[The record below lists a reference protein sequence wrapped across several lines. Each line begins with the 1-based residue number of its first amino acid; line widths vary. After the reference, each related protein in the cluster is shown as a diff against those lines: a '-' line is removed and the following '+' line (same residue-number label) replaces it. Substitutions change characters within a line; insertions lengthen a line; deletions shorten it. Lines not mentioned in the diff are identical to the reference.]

1 MIDSEPPGSEAE
13 ILRRCMLSLRS
24 IIPDSW
30 TLSSEDKSLDS
41 ADSGLDAKLTITAP
55 DGGSAHFGIEVKA
68 TVQRRDVRALAS
80 RFRAAATTTPDTLYL
95 VASRYLSPP
104 VRQALVEQDVSF
116 VDVTGNLSISSDRPP
131 IVLRDRGSDNDPWRG
146 RGRPRGTLKGE
157 PAAKVVR
164 TLIGSSSPWKVRDLV
179 TVSRA
184 STGATYRVL
193 EYLQVNE
200 LVDKTEQGLY
210 QVPDWPALLRRWSR
224 DYSVVD
230 NNRTY
235 TFLEPRGIPSF
246 LAKLPGSS
254 SRYAVTSSVAAAQWA
269 AYAPARSIT
278 LYVDDASTAASEWAL
293 RRTEAG
299 ANIVLAEPH
308 YDIVFDRTSTTT
320 DGYTVANIAQVAV
333 DLLTGPGR
341 NPAEG
346 EELIEWMQANEQSW
360 RD

>member
-1 MIDSEPPGSEAE
+1 M
-13 ILRRCMLSLRS
+13 
-24 IIPDSW
+24 
-30 TLSSEDKSLDS
+30 
-41 ADSGLDAKLTITAP
+41 
-55 DGGSAHFGIEVKA
+55 
-68 TVQRRDVRALAS
+68 
-80 RFRAAATTTPDTLYL
+80 
-95 VASRYLSPP
+95 
-104 VRQALVEQDVSF
+104 
-116 VDVTGNLSISSDRPP
+116 
-131 IVLRDRGSDNDPWRG
+131 
-146 RGRPRGTLKGE
+146 
-157 PAAKVVR
+157 
-164 TLIGSSSPWKVRDLV
+164 
-179 TVSRA
+179 
-184 STGATYRVL
+184 L